1 MGELIDGKIVSK
13 AVKEDVAK
21 EVAELAEKHRIIP
34 TLYAVLVGNDPASQF
49 YVKKKKKTCEKMGME
64 SVVHELPESTTQETL
79 EKLIA
84 ELNSKKDVN
93 GILVQLPLPK
103 HMDEYEIIKLIDP
116 MKDVDGFTHHSIG
129 DLYLGR
135 DCLQPCTPSGIIRLL
150 DHYNI
155 PIEGKDA
162 VVIGRSNI
170 VGRPISLLLQHRN
183 ATVTMCHSRT
193 NDLQYKAAQAD
204 ILVAAI
210 GRAEIVKGDY
220 IKEGS
225 VVIDVGINR
234 VEDHTKD
241 KGYRIVGDVEFST
254 ASERASYITPVP
266 GGVGLMTIA
275 CLMENTLKACRMQN
289 NIQQT

>member
-1 MGELIDGKIVSK
+1 MGELIDGKVVSK
-13 AVKEDVAK
+13 AVKDEVAGQ
-21 EVAELAEKHRIIP
+21 VAELKQEHNLTPSLHAI
-34 TLYAVLVGNDPASQF
+34 LVGSDPGSQY
-49 YVKKKKKTCEKMGME
+49 YVNSKRKTCAKLGMD
-64 SVVHELPESTTQETL
+64 SDVHELPESTSQQEL
-79 EKLIA
+79 E
-84 ELNSKKDVN
+84 ELVQGLNAREDVN

-116 MKDVDGFTHHSIG
+116 SKDVDGFTHHSIG

-135 DCLQPCTPSGIIRLL
+135 ECLQPCTPSGIIRLL
-150 DHYNI
+150 DHYDI

-193 NDLQYKAAQAD
+193 RDLQYKAASAD

-210 GRAEIVKGDY
+210 GKSGYIKGDWV
-220 IKEGS
+220 KEGA

-234 VEDHTKD
+234 VEDTTQD
-241 KGYRIVGDVEFST
+241 KGYRIVGDVQFES
-254 ASERASYITPVP
+254 ARERASYITPVP

-275 CLMENTLKACRMQN
+275 CLMENTLKAFRIQN
-289 NIQQT
+289 HI